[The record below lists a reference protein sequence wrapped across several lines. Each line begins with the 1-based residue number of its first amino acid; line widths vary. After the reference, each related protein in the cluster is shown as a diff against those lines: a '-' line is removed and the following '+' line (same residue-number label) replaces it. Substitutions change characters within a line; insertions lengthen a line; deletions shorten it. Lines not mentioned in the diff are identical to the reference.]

1 MTARARFPRTAVAA
15 ALKKLGADPFEELV
29 KLARTTQDESI
40 AMRIWM
46 GLSQYVAPRMRSVEV
61 TEKGSPPQGD
71 DVKRAKQE
79 VFGFDE

>member
-29 KLARTTQDESI
+29 TLARTTKDESI

-46 GLSQYVAPRMRSVEV
+46 GLSQYIAPRMRSVEV